1 MEATVAHDD
10 LFPVEIVGG
19 DLNGNYSRKYVMEHF
34 HNGRFTQDCSKIREM
49 GFICHRKE
57 LDRQPLIN
65 GYLGPMWNGNS
76 LRYESPEA
84 YRALS
89 C

>member
-1 MEATVAHDD
+1 MEKTVAHSD

-19 DLNGNYSRKYVMEHF
+19 KLNGNYSRKYVIDNF
-34 HNGRFTQDCSKIREM
+34 HNGRYTQDCSKIRDM
-49 GFICHRKE
+49 GFVCQRKE

-76 LRYESPEA
+76 LRYEAPSV
-84 YRALS
+84 YRELS